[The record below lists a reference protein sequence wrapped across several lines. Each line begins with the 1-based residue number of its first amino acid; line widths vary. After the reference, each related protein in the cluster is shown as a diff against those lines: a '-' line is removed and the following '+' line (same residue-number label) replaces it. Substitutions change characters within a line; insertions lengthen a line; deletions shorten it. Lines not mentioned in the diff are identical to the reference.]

1 MAGIGD
7 TLGQIQGAWN
17 SMSFS
22 QKVIIGG
29 VAGAVIISLIVF
41 SMWLRKPSYA
51 VLFSDLDARNAGEIT
66 SELDKM
72 GTQYKVESGGSTI
85 MVPAEKVARLR
96 ISLASSGIIKSGG
109 VGYEIFDSNDIGVTD
124 FIQKVNMKRALEG
137 ELARTITEITDVED
151 ARVHI
156 VFPKE
161 SIFKGKGRDATASV
175 VLNLR
180 GGGNLD
186 ESQVRG
192 VANLVSY
199 GVEGLQPGNV
209 SIIDQNGRTLT
220 GNIEEDVPGVN
231 STRLKIKEGYER
243 YLAGKAENML
253 STALGP
259 GKSVVRVNANLDFRE
274 IERRTERYDP
284 ETVVRSEQ
292 TTTEK
297 NEQDGSES
305 ESITTNNEI
314 NRTVETIVSDGDGVK
329 SLSVAVFVD
338 GHYSENEETGETE
351 YAPLTAEEITKLE
364 NIVKNAVGF
373 DPSREDMIVV
383 ENIRFYST
391 DVAPESFRTPV
402 MEWLPG
408 VLGKVATIIII
419 VMLFIFLRKRLGEVF
434 SGGERSGQALMT
446 STIPG
451 SGGVV
456 TTQEKSLE
464 DRAKEISDNNPEQV
478 AKLVKTWM
486 AEAEKEF
493 RS

>member
-1 MAGIGD
+1 LAGIGE

-29 VAGAVIISLIVF
+29 IAVAVIVSLIVF
-41 SMWLRKPSYA
+41 SMWLRKPSFA

-66 SELDKM
+66 SELDKI
-72 GTQYKVESGGSTI
+72 GTEYRVESGGSTI
-85 MVPAEKVARLR
+85 MVPAEDVARLR
-96 ISLASSGIIKSGG
+96 INLASSGIIKSGG
-109 VGYEIFDSNDIGVTD
+109 VGYEIFDSNEIGVTD

-137 ELARTITEITDVED
+137 ELARTISEITDVEA

-161 SIFKGKGRDATASV
+161 SIFKGKGRKATASV

-180 GGGNLD
+180 GGGGLD
-186 ESQVRG
+186 GAQVRG
-192 VANLVSY
+192 ISNLVSY
-199 GVEGLQPGNV
+199 GVEGLEPDKV
-209 SIIDQNGRTLT
+209 SIIDQDGRTLT
-220 GNIEEDVPGVN
+220 GNFDQDVPGIN
-231 STRLKIKEGYER
+231 NTRLKIKEGYES

-274 IERRTERYDP
+274 IERTTERYDP

-292 TTTEK
+292 TTTES
-297 NEQDGSES
+297 NEQDGSEK
-305 ESITTNNEI
+305 ETITTNNEI

-338 GHYSENEETGETE
+338 GHYRENEQTGETE
-351 YAPLTAEEITKLE
+351 YIPLTEEEITKLE

-373 DPSREDMIVV
+373 DGTRSDMIVV

-391 DVAPESFRTPV
+391 DVIPDEFGTPI

-408 VLGKVATIIII
+408 VIGKLGTIAI
-419 VMLFIFLRKRLGEVF
+419 LIFLVLFLKNKLGEVF
-434 SGGERSGQALMT
+434 SSEGDSGPMIIGAGMR
-446 STIPG
+446 G

-456 TTQEKSLE
+456 PSQEKSLE
-464 DRAKEISDNNPEQV
+464 DRAQEISDNNPEQV

-486 AEAEKEF
+486 AEAESK
-493 RS
+493 

>member
-1 MAGIGD
+1 
-7 TLGQIQGAWN
+7 
-17 SMSFS
+17 
-22 QKVIIGG
+22 
-29 VAGAVIISLIVF
+29 
-41 SMWLRKPSYA
+41 
-51 VLFSDLDARNAGEIT
+51 
-66 SELDKM
+66 
-72 GTQYKVESGGSTI
+72 
-85 MVPAEKVARLR
+85 
-96 ISLASSGIIKSGG
+96 
-109 VGYEIFDSNDIGVTD
+109 
-124 FIQKVNMKRALEG
+124 
-137 ELARTITEITDVED
+137 
-151 ARVHI
+151 
-156 VFPKE
+156 
-161 SIFKGKGRDATASV
+161 
-175 VLNLR
+175 
-180 GGGNLD
+180 
-186 ESQVRG
+186 
-192 VANLVSY
+192 
-199 GVEGLQPGNV
+199 
-209 SIIDQNGRTLT
+209 
-220 GNIEEDVPGVN
+220 
-231 STRLKIKEGYER
+231 
-243 YLAGKAENML
+243 
-253 STALGP
+253 
-259 GKSVVRVNANLDFRE
+259 VNANLDFRE

-391 DVAPESFRTPV
+391 DVAPESFKTPV

-456 TTQEKSLE
+456 TAQEKSLE

>member
-1 MAGIGD
+1 MAGIGE

-29 VAGAVIISLIVF
+29 IAVAVIVSLIVF

-66 SELDKM
+66 SELDKI
-72 GTQYKVESGGSTI
+72 GTEYRVESGGSTI
-85 MVPAEKVARLR
+85 MVPAEDVARLR
-96 ISLASSGIIKSGG
+96 INLASSGIIKSGG
-109 VGYEIFDSNDIGVTD
+109 VGYEIFDSNEIGVTD

-137 ELARTITEITDVED
+137 ELARTISEITDVEA

-161 SIFKGKGRDATASV
+161 SIFKGKGRKATASV

-180 GGGNLD
+180 GGGGLD
-186 ESQVRG
+186 GAQVRG
-192 VANLVSY
+192 IANLVSY
-199 GVEGLQPGNV
+199 GVEGLEPDKV
-209 SIIDQNGRTLT
+209 SIIDQDGRTLT
-220 GNIEEDVPGVN
+220 GNFDQDVPGIN
-231 STRLKIKEGYER
+231 NTRLKIKEGYES

-274 IERRTERYDP
+274 IERTTERYDP

-292 TTTEK
+292 TTTES
-297 NEQDGSES
+297 NEQDGSEK
-305 ESITTNNEI
+305 ETITTNNEI

-338 GHYSENEETGETE
+338 GHYRENDQTGETE
-351 YAPLTAEEITKLE
+351 YIPLAEEEITKLE

-373 DPSREDMIVV
+373 DGTRSDMIVV

-391 DVAPESFRTPV
+391 DVVSDEFGTPI

-408 VLGKVATIIII
+408 VIGKLGTIAI
-419 VMLFIFLRKRLGEVF
+419 LIFLVLFLKNKLGEVF
-434 SGGERSGQALMT
+434 SSEGDSGPMIIGGGMR
-446 STIPG
+446 G

-456 TTQEKSLE
+456 PSQEKSLE
-464 DRAKEISDNNPEQV
+464 DRAQEISDNNPEQV

-486 AEAEKEF
+486 AEAESK
-493 RS
+493 